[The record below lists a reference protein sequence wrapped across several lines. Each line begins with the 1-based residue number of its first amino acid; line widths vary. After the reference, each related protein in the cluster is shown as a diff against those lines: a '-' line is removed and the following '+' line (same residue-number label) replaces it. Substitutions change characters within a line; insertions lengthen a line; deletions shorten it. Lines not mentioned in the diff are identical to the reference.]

1 MKRLGALLVVGVVLE
16 RESMTT
22 SRRSSVAVPVL
33 LESVL
38 TRLSEGLAG
47 LDRHLFYVFRA
58 LPQKIE
64 KVNESQQKLELT
76 SSRVLMARWGKSTQ
90 NNGSVARVGVW
101 RSVQHR

>member
-22 SRRSSVAVPVL
+22 SRRSSVAVRVL

-47 LDRHLFYVFRA
+47 LDRHLFYVFRT

-64 KVNESQQKLELT
+64 KVNESQQNLELT
-76 SSRVLMARWGKSTQ
+76 PSRVRIGPVGEINKNS
-90 NNGSVARVGVW
+90 GSVARVGVW